1 MKTIRHL
8 FGLVMVL
15 SVVSLLSCSKEEY
28 LKSES
33 GIKKQLEG
41 SWSLVPI
48 PRTNPDQ
55 NWAFNGSEK
64 LTRSESGV
72 DYVGDFKVSTSLT
85 KARIKLENFLVV
97 SGSFDYNGTWDI
109 VQLDSDYLIIANDR
123 DGTSGIKEL
132 EFVKK
137 K

>member
-1 MKTIRHL
+1 MKTIRQL
-8 FGLVMVL
+8 TGLIVVL
-15 SVVSLLSCSKEEY
+15 LTLALYSCSKEEY

-33 GIKKQLEG
+33 GIKKQLDG
-41 SWSLVPI
+41 SWTLVPI
-48 PRTNPDQ
+48 PRTSPDQ
-55 NWAFNGSEK
+55 NWAFNSSDK
-64 LTRSESGV
+64 MTRSENTV

-97 SGSFDYNGTWDI
+97 SGTFDYNGTWDI
-109 VQLDSDYLIIANDR
+109 IQLDKDYLIIANDR